1 MPRLSLVA
9 GEIVEGWR
17 DEEIRGYYLD
27 SYRHGTPPPTSLAME
42 SHEPEAMRAWCR
54 FWWDSFHRG
63 LVDHAWKEQLRVHI
77 ARQSHCD
84 Y

>member
-1 MPRLSLVA
+1 MPRLSLVP
-9 GEIVEGWR
+9 GEIVESWND
-17 DEEIRGYYLD
+17 DEIKAYYLD

-42 SHEPEAMRAWCR
+42 SHQPEAMRAWCR
-54 FWWDSFHRG
+54 FWWGRFHRG
-63 LVDHAWKEQLRVHI
+63 RVDHAWKEQLRVHI